1 MPKLP
6 RVKENISQ
14 DKSTGMD
21 LLNRT
26 SVAKEAAPRTDKGTY
41 MGFQSL
47 CRAQHTTRGVSRQP
61 PE

>member
-1 MPKLP
+1 MPKLR
-6 RVKENISQ
+6 RVKENMSQ

-26 SVAKEAAPRTDKGTY
+26 SVAKETAPRTDKGTC

-47 CRAQHTTRGVSRQP
+47 CKAKQTTRRVN
-61 PE
+61 